1 MPMQKGPF
9 HGDPSPFTGL
19 PGWLRPLPWACAIP
33 LPPEKMISVNNLLLH
48 FGERA
53 LLDNVSFFIGNDD
66 RIGLVGRNG
75 AGKSTLMKIL
85 AGLQPYDQGS
95 IGRPKD
101 LTIGY
106 LPQQMDHDL
115 ELTPWQVAG
124 KAFAESSKV
133 EEDIARIGQEL
144 EQATS
149 DARAMELAEQLA
161 HAHER
166 LNTLGASD
174 RDMKVERMLK
184 GIGFAEPDMHRPM
197 HELSGGWRMRAEL
210 ARILLVRPDLLL
222 LDEPTNHLDLPAIQW
237 LEDLLRTYPAAL
249 VLISHD
255 KTFLDR
261 LTRRTLEVSNG
272 TLIDRKVP
280 WSQYVELRKVE
291 REQQTAAAKEQER
304 YIRETEAL
312 INKFRAKASKAAF
325 AQSLITKLNKLERIE
340 VEDEDLR
347 KMLVKFPPAPASGK
361 LVCEVIG
368 VSKAYGPKRIFDH
381 AELTIAKGEHLA
393 LVGANGTGKS
403 TLVRMIMGEEPYEGE
418 IRLGHNVIVGYYA
431 QDMPERMVPQY
442 TVLETAED
450 AASEENRPRVR
461 AMLGA
466 FMFSG
471 DDVDKKVKVL
481 SGGERARLALCCMLL
496 KPLNFLILDEP
507 THHLDIPSKDVL
519 KEALK
524 NYNGTFLLVSHDRDF
539 LTGLT
544 DRLLELDELRIRD
557 QHLDILELI
566 EKRKALQTAD
576 IGRSSARE
584 REKKVKP
591 DKGGEQ
597 RGREK
602 EIRRMRRNVER
613 LEEKLAGLEREE
625 KALQAEVMKNGRT
638 PAEVQQGYERLG
650 ELAKEIADTM
660 EAWEAAALEAEE
672 LDGEGSGQASAVG

>member
-1 MPMQKGPF
+1 
-9 HGDPSPFTGL
+9 
-19 PGWLRPLPWACAIP
+19 
-33 LPPEKMISVNNLLLH
+33 MISVSNLLLH
-48 FGERA
+48 FGERPMF
-53 LLDNVSFFIGNDD
+53 DNVSLFIGSDD

-75 AGKSTLMKIL
+75 AGKSTLLKIL
-85 AGLQPYDQGS
+85 AGFQPYDKGT
-95 IGRPKD
+95 IGKPKE

-115 ELTPWQVAG
+115 HLTPWEVAE
-124 KAFAESSKV
+124 KAFAEAKELNEAV
-133 EEDIARIGQEL
+133 ERIAREL
-144 EQATS
+144 EQAAS
-149 DARAMELAEQLA
+149 DEQAMELATMLA
-161 HAHER
+161 NAHER
-166 LNTLGASD
+166 LNTLGVAD
-174 RDMKVERMLK
+174 HDMKVERMLK
-184 GIGFAEPDMHRPM
+184 GIGFVEQDMHRPM
-197 HELSGGWRMRAEL
+197 RELSGGWRMRAEL
-210 ARILLVRPDLLL
+210 ARILLMQPDLLL

-261 LTRRTLEVSNG
+261 LTKRTVEVAHG

-291 REQQTAAAKEQER
+291 REQQSAAAKEQQR
-304 YIRETEAL
+304 YIKETEAL

-325 AQSLITKLNKLERIE
+325 AQSLITKLDKLDRIE

-361 LVCEVIG
+361 LVCEVLG
-368 VSKAYGPKRIFDH
+368 VSKAYGNKQIFRG

-431 QDMPERMVPQY
+431 QDMPERMAPQQ

-471 DDVDKKVKVL
+471 EDVDKRVKVL

-507 THHLDIPSKDVL
+507 THHLDIQSKDVL
-519 KEALK
+519 KDALK
-524 NYNGTFLLVSHDRDF
+524 NYDGTFLLVSHDRDF

-544 DRLLELDELRIRD
+544 DRLLELDDHRIRD
-557 QHLDILELI
+557 QHMDILELI
-566 EKRKALQTAD
+566 EKRKALQGAD
-576 IGRSSARE
+576 IGKSSARVKEE
-584 REKKVKP
+584 RPQKAGKEHHLQK
-591 DKGGEQ
+591 D
-597 RGREK
+597 REK
-602 EIRRMRRNVER
+602 ELRRIRKNVER
-613 LEEKLAGLEREE
+613 SEEKLARLEQEE
-625 KALQAEVMKNGRT
+625 KALQAQVMKTGL
-638 PAEVQQGYERLG
+638 PAEDVQKGYDRLG
-650 ELAKEIADTM
+650 VLAREIADTM
-660 EAWEAAALEAEE
+660 QEWEAAAMQLEG
-672 LDGEGSGQASAVG
+672 LNGEG